1 MGRTSGYV
9 DGVLSG
15 ATWGVVA
22 VLLPGP
28 ERLAGGSLPATT
40 TAVAVLFDA
49 AAAVFLLA
57 RSTVAGSLTDV
68 VRVLCSRR
76 VFAVGG
82 CSLLGGPLF
91 MGGDI
96 AGVIPGRAAGAL
108 NLA

>member
-9 DGVLSG
+9 DGLLSG

-28 ERLAGGSLPATT
+28 EQLSGASLTATA
-40 TAVAVLFDA
+40 TAVAALFDV

-57 RSTVAGSLTDV
+57 RSAVAGSLPDV
-68 VRVLCSRR
+68 VRVRRSRR
-76 VFAVGG
+76 AVAIGA

-91 MGGDI
+91 MGGYI
-96 AGVIPGRAAGAL
+96 VAVMLAGPSDAL
-108 NLA
+108 

>member
-9 DGVLSG
+9 DGLLSG

-28 ERLAGGSLPATT
+28 ERLAGASLPATT

-57 RSTVAGSLTDV
+57 RSVVAGSLADV
-68 VRVLCSRR
+68 VRLVGSGG
-76 VFAVGG
+76 VFAVAAGG
-82 CSLLGGPLF
+82 GGLDLSGPL
-91 MGGDI
+91 
-96 AGVIPGRAAGAL
+96 
-108 NLA
+108 

>member
-1 MGRTSGYV
+1 MSRTSGYV
-9 DGVLSG
+9 DGLLSG

-57 RSTVAGSLTDV
+57 RSAVAGSLTDV

-76 VFAVGG
+76 V
-82 CSLLGGPLF
+82 
-91 MGGDI
+91 
-96 AGVIPGRAAGAL
+96 
-108 NLA
+108 